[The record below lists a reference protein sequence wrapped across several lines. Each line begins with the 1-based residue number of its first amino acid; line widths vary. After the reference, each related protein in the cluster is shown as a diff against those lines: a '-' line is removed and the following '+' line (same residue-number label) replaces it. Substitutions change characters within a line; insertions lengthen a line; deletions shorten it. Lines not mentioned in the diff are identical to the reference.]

1 MIKDHYLQE
10 LTIPVTQRRN
20 GAENDITSVKKIQE
34 WLTLYEFRHPG
45 AGTATLIDGD
55 YGPATERAVKNF
67 QNQIGKYKTGIVS
80 PVLFGNMVDGLEFAF
95 QTPGGGNHLRDKI
108 TSIAMNHL
116 LQWPKELTINNQ
128 SNSGPWVRSYMD
140 GRQGAI
146 WFWCMGFVQAI
157 IDQAFSEL
165 GGKFTDFMP
174 KTLLCDDLGNHATAH
189 NYIRKNNAIKANPS
203 LIKKG
208 DIFLLKTSNNPD
220 KIWYHTGIIINAN
233 EETIQTIE
241 GNTDELGTSNGDG
254 VYSRIRNFHN
264 SVIDVV
270 SVQRMEDV
278 V

>member
-20 GAENDITSVKKIQE
+20 GAENDITSVKNEYSHESSFAMAK
-34 WLTLYEFRHPG
+34 
-45 AGTATLIDGD
+45 
-55 YGPATERAVKNF
+55 RAY
-67 QNQIGKYKTGIVS
+67 YK
-80 PVLFGNMVDGLEFAF
+80 
-95 QTPGGGNHLRDKI
+95 Q
-108 TSIAMNHL
+108 
-116 LQWPKELTINNQ
+116 PKQ
-128 SNSGPWVRSYMD
+128 QRSWVRSYMD